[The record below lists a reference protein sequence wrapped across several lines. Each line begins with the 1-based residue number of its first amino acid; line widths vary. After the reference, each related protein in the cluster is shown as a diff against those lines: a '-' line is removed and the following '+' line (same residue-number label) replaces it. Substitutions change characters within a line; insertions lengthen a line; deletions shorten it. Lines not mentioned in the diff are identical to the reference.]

1 MHCIQIP
8 YICRNGSRSHLE
20 KVELR
25 CCKTC
30 HDTALESR
38 PNSQPGL
45 IPSTVSNFY
54 PSRAILI
61 FAFFSLTSRLP
72 NDMQGKRK
80 TDKWTEFF
88 PGATHSTPITNISDL
103 LDSFNSGKCLVVL
116 VLNTTVS
123 SIGNS
128 IDEPSFQGP
137 ISPLTWERG
146 FS

>member
-1 MHCIQIP
+1 M
-8 YICRNGSRSHLE
+8 GA
-20 KVELR
+20 ELIWKR
-25 CCKTC
+25 LCSGVAKHAKISSSNSS

-45 IPSTVSNFY
+45 IPSTMSNFY
-54 PSRAILI
+54 RSRAILI
-61 FAFFSLTSRLP
+61 FEFFSLTSRLP
-72 NDMQGKRK
+72 NYMQGKRK
-80 TDKWTEFF
+80 TDKWTEFL
-88 PGATHSTPITNISDL
+88 PGATHSTPITNTSDL

-116 VLNTTVS
+116 ILNTKVS

-146 FS
+146 SS